1 MKRTNASIIAE
12 IAQKLDGK
20 VDFSMIRY
28 DQNLISEEYKEQ
40 GWVNDIQYIGK
51 RYGVYFYTSKMKL
64 EASVMG
70 NKKRGIAYTCRSRR
84 NVEIILNQII

>member
-64 EASVMG
+64 ESSVMG
-70 NKKRGIAYTCRSRR
+70 NEKEELPTLVGVDGTLRLFLIK
-84 NVEIILNQII
+84 

>member
-1 MKRTNASIIAE
+1 MERTNASIIAE

-28 DQNLISEEYKEQ
+28 DQNLLSEEYRQ
-40 GWVNDIQYIGK
+40 SYVNDIQYIGK

-70 NKKRGIAYTCRSRR
+70 NEKEELPTLVGVDGTLRLFLIK
-84 NVEIILNQII
+84 

>member
-28 DQNLISEEYKEQ
+28 DQKLVSEEYKEQ

-70 NKKRGIAYTCRSRR
+70 NEKEELPTLVGVDGTLRLFLIK
-84 NVEIILNQII
+84 

>member
-1 MKRTNASIIAE
+1 MERTNASIIAE

-28 DQNLISEEYKEQ
+28 DQQLLSEEYKEE

-51 RYGVYFYTSKMKL
+51 RYGLYFYTSKMKL

-70 NKKRGIAYTCRSRR
+70 NEKEDLPTLVG
-84 NVEIILNQII
+84 VEGTLELFLIK

>member
-28 DQNLISEEYKEQ
+28 DQNLISEEYKEK

-64 EASVMG
+64 EAYVMG
-70 NKKRGIAYTCRSRR
+70 NEKEELPKLVGVDGTLRLFLIK
-84 NVEIILNQII
+84 

>member
-12 IAQKLDGK
+12 IAQKLDGN

-28 DQNLISEEYKEQ
+28 DQNLISEEYKEK

-70 NKKRGIAYTCRSRR
+70 NEKEELPTLVGVDGTLRLFLIK
-84 NVEIILNQII
+84 